1 MASWTQKKLLM
12 TMGGVSLGVCMLAG
26 GGVYYTH
33 GLIDEVEIKIAEKAN
48 AVLAADAKIKQTRKV
63 ETEVIILRE
72 NLGEY
77 VKILPD
83 DKELIDFVR
92 MLQRFERESGIKST
106 GLQQAK
112 GSRGNAKGRFAPI
125 SYTFDMTATL
135 WQGLKFMNLI
145 ENFERFVSITDF
157 SIKKPRTTGDVKTID
172 GEVVHSIKLTM
183 QTYKYNKAA
192 AGQEVTIPGYE
203 DRMAELREEIWKRM
217 QEIRLT
223 HYEHPGVQGRR
234 DIFVDPRENGLAG
247 GSDPSNADQRDV
259 LEKDIGAVADLN
271 KMLEKCRAEG
281 TPLMEQYAI
290 EKLFKSKLTVLLANL
305 DKDAAFIVYR
315 PYRLR
320 WAQEVVAPIKQ
331 LQQRMITPQPKPADP
346 YLSKDAIQD
355 LIALMTDDCNSGQ
368 LEQARQRYESLQ
380 ERLAVPAADP
390 RYGLAVDAKSLHHK
404 ASTAL
409 DFKRLDLNI
418 QGVVV
423 NGGTGRSGML
433 LNGEVFEEGDYI
445 ADDLLVKQVE
455 EEQVWFVFRG
465 LTLVRTM

>member
-1 MASWTQKKLLM
+1 M
-12 TMGGVSLGVCMLAG
+12 TMGGVSLGVCLLAG

-33 GLIDEVEIKIAEKAN
+33 GLIDEVEIKIAEKAT

-192 AGQEVTIPGYE
+192 VGQEVTIPGYE

-247 GSDPSNADQRDV
+247 GSDPSNADQRDI
-259 LEKDIGAVADLN
+259 LEKNIGAVADLN
-271 KMLEKCRAEG
+271 KMLEKSCAEG
-281 TPLMEQYAI
+281 TTLLEQLAI
-290 EKLFKSKLTVLLANL
+290 DLLFKSKLTGLLASL

-320 WAQEVVAPIKQ
+320 WAQEVVAPIEQ
-331 LQQRMITPQPKPADP
+331 LQRQVDTRIASRPKTADP
-346 YLSKDAIQD
+346 YLPKDEIQK
-355 LIALMTDDCNSGQ
+355 LIVLMTDDCNRGQ
-368 LEQARQRYESLQ
+368 LEQARQRYESVQ

-390 RYGLAVDAKSLHHK
+390 RYGLVVDAKSWHHK

-423 NGGTGRSGML
+423 NGTGRSGML